1 MVKSGDKN
9 IFAVVDD
16 SRTLKGVLT
25 LDDIRPYLFNKEID
39 ASQTVVQIMKAPPA
53 VLHPEN
59 KPLDILQTFD
69 DTGVWNLPVVNEK
82 TVL

>member
-39 ASQTVVQIMKAPPA
+39 ASQA
-53 VLHPEN
+53 
-59 KPLDILQTFD
+59 
-69 DTGVWNLPVVNEK
+69 
-82 TVL
+82 